1 MIDRR
6 LFVWGAVLLALGVLA
21 LMGWTPPVLWAR
33 AREFVSNATGA
44 ATATREQ
51 SDRREKR
58 VEEVGSVIDSMD
70 GKEKKT
76 PVRRRNP

>member
-6 LFVWGAVLLALGVLA
+6 LLIFGAALLALGVLA

-33 AREFVSNATGA
+33 ARDFVSNATGA
-44 ATATREQ
+44 ATATRKQ

-58 VEEVGSVIDSMD
+58 TEEVGTVIDSIE
-70 GKEKKT
+70 GAEKKQ